1 MLLLIV
7 VTRESIREPQ
17 HGRKHMIAGPTSTLA
32 TMADAVTTTMDAF
45 DAASDLDLDR
55 SNEDRQ
61 FFAARRALLVPH
73 KAQLVAALRAIEDH
87 DLDIGRRLQVR
98 VVFGDQV
105 LDRGVVDGNARTKLA
120 LKGKPGLEAS
130 HVFGK
135 NVATLTREKLA
146 LEPQKVLEAVGRMDD
161 LPDFQ
166 ERAGIMADLTKRS
179 NRQQSCLDERA
190 DGDLARG
197 KLVSTGIR
205 FVLEAAHALAA
216 TKGALDE
223 RFPRQRDYVGA
234 FFLDVAPVRAK
245 AAVGADGDAAPADPA
260 DPTG

>member
-1 MLLLIV
+1 
-7 VTRESIREPQ
+7 
-17 HGRKHMIAGPTSTLA
+17 MIAGPTSTLA
-32 TMADAVTTTMDAF
+32 TMADAVTTSMDAF

-55 SNEDRQ
+55 SDEDRL

-73 KAQLVAALRAIEDH
+73 KTQLVTALRAIEDH

-105 LDRGVVDGNARTKLA
+105 LDRGVVDGNARTKIS
-120 LKGKPGLEAS
+120 LKGKPGLEAA

-146 LEPQKVLEAVGRMDD
+146 IEPQKVLEAVERMAD
-161 LPDFQ
+161 LPEFA
-166 ERAGIMADLTKRS
+166 ERAAIALDLTKRA
-179 NRQQSCLDERA
+179 NRQQGALDERS
-190 DGDLARG
+190 DGDAARS

-205 FVLEAAHALAA
+205 LVLEAANALAT

-223 RFPRQRDYVGA
+223 RFPRQRDYVAA
-234 FFLDVAPVRAK
+234 FFLDVTSGRATK
-245 AAVGADGDAAPADPA
+245 AAAADAAPAEPPE
-260 DPTG
+260 PTG

>member
-1 MLLLIV
+1 ML
-7 VTRESIREPQ
+7 
-17 HGRKHMIAGPTSTLA
+17 AGPTSTLA
-32 TMADAVTTTMDAF
+32 TMADAVTTTIDAF

-73 KAQLVAALRAIEDH
+73 KTQLVTALRAIEDH

-105 LDRGVVDGNARTKLA
+105 LDRGVVDGNARTKLS

-146 LEPQKVLEAVGRMDD
+146 LEPQKVLEAVGRMED
-161 LPDFQ
+161 LPDFP
-166 ERAGIMADLTKRS
+166 ERAAIAADLTKRA
-179 NRQQSCLDERA
+179 NRQQSALDERS
-190 DGDLARG
+190 DGDAARA

-205 FVLEAAHALAA
+205 LVLEAANALAM

-223 RFPRQRDYVGA
+223 RFPRQRDYVAA
-234 FFLDVAPVRAK
+234 FFLDVTPVARPK
-245 AAVGADGDAAPADPA
+245 TAATDAAPAEPPA
-260 DPTG
+260 PTG

>member
-1 MLLLIV
+1 ML
-7 VTRESIREPQ
+7 
-17 HGRKHMIAGPTSTLA
+17 AGPTSTLA

-73 KAQLVAALRAIEDH
+73 KAQLVAALRALEDH

-105 LDRGVVDGNARTKLA
+105 LDRGVVDGNARTKLG
-120 LKGKPGLEAS
+120 LKGKSGLEAS

-146 LEPQKVLEAVGRMDD
+146 LEPQKVLEAVGRLED
-161 LPDFQ
+161 LPDFA
-166 ERAGIMADLTKRS
+166 ERSAIAADLTKRA

-190 DGDLARG
+190 DGDLARA

-205 FVLEAAHALAA
+205 LVLEAAQALAA

-223 RFPRQRDYVGA
+223 RFPRQRDYVAA
-234 FFLDVAPVRAK
+234 FFLDVTSAARPK
-245 AAVGADGDAAPADPA
+245 AAAAPDAAPADPPAPA
-260 DPTG
+260 DLTG